1 MTEPKDPIARRDDA
15 GGDEG
20 IIRPVGYQPREVVS
34 DTGIRLS
41 RVQIITI
48 AVLVPTLLAVWF
60 LFTAKSVRL
69 TFDPEVESVSVSG
82 GPSLTLGGIYLL
94 REGEYLVSANAPGY
108 FDLDAKLSVGDDRNQ
123 LHHFQLSKLPGLVR
137 FETDPAGANLAID
150 GIITGTTPTEPL
162 EVPAGSRQVTFSAPR
177 YQPLAL
183 VVDITGMHEEQTISG
198 SLTPNW
204 AEVTLK
210 TEPTGASIF
219 LDDEATG
226 AVTPATIEALA
237 GEHEVRVKLAGHREH
252 RQRILVAAEEKITLP
267 LFTLRQADGLIN
279 VSTRPAGAGVTLNG
293 AFQGESPLELA
304 VRSGASYRIQVFKA
318 GYQSAQRTI
327 NLGSGEERELAINLS
342 RQMGDV
348 QVTVDPPDAEIFIN
362 GQHRGKSSTTL
373 TLPTVAH
380 DLSVRLDGYAGYES
394 SITPKTGLVQEVK
407 VRLLTLDEARLAA
420 LKPRVQTKVGQELV
434 LVKPEPFSMGASR
447 RQPGRRANET
457 LREVHMQRFFYIGT
471 QEVTNAQFMAWA
483 SGHVS
488 GEFEDQDLDKP
499 DQPAVNVSWQE
510 AAHYCNWLS
519 DQEKLPRFYLTAGGQ
534 ISGINAQATGYR
546 LPTEAEWAF
555 SVRQVAVDDALRFPW
570 GGNLPPPDRH
580 GNYADRSAAHLV
592 GRIIFGYN
600 DNYIASAPV
609 GTYEANALGLYDMS
623 GNVAEW
629 INDFYEIPGADAV
642 VDPLGP
648 EAGEYRVIR
657 GSSWMHGTITDLR
670 ISFRDYGL
678 EGRQDLGFR
687 IARFAEPN

>member
-1 MTEPKDPIARRDDA
+1 MADSRDPIAPGDDEA
-15 GGDEG
+15 V
-20 IIRPVGYQPREVVS
+20 IRPVGYKPREAAQES
-34 DTGIRLS
+34 GFRLS
-41 RVQIITI
+41 RVQIVTI
-48 AVLVPTLLAVWF
+48 AILVPTLLVVWF

-69 TFDPEVESVSVSG
+69 TFDPEVDSVSVSG
-82 GPSLTLGGIYLL
+82 GPSITLGGIYLL
-94 REGEYLVSANAPGY
+94 REGGYRVQAGAPGY
-108 FDLDAKLSVGDDRNQ
+108 HDLDAALEVGEDRNQ
-123 LHHFQLSKLPGLVR
+123 LHHFQLSKLPGRVT
-137 FETDPAGANLAID
+137 FESDPAGAEVAID
-150 GIITGTTPTEPL
+150 GIISTTTPSDPVQ
-162 EVPAGSRQVTFSAPR
+162 VPAGSRQVTFSAPR

-183 VVDITGMHEEQTISG
+183 VVDVEGMDREQTVSG
-198 SLTPNW
+198 TLNPNW
-204 AEVTLK
+204 AEVTLA
-210 TEPTGASIF
+210 TEPAGADIF
-219 LDDEATG
+219 LDNEPTG

-267 LFTLRQADGLIN
+267 TFRLQQADGLIN
-279 VSTRPAGAGVTLNG
+279 VVTRPAGAGVTLNG
-293 AFQGESPLELA
+293 TFQGESPLELA
-304 VRSGASYRIQVFKA
+304 VRSGSRYRIQVFKA
-318 GYQSAQRTI
+318 GYQSAERSLSL
-327 NLGSGEERELAINLS
+327 NSGEERALNIDLS

-348 QVTVDPPDAEIFIN
+348 LVTVDPPEAEIFVN
-362 GQHRGKSSTTL
+362 GTRRGSRSATL
-373 TLPTVAH
+373 SLPTVAH
-380 DLSVRLDGYAGYES
+380 DLSVRLPGYAGYET
-394 SITPKTGLVQEVK
+394 SITPKAGLVQEVK
-407 VRLLTLDEARLAA
+407 VRLLTVEEARLAA
-420 LKPRVQTKVGQELV
+420 LKPRVRTPAGQELV
-434 LVKPEPFSMGASR
+434 LVKPEPFTMGASR

-457 LREVHMQRFFYIGT
+457 LREVQMQRFFYIGT

-499 DQPAVNVSWQE
+499 EQPVVNVSWQE
-510 AAHYCNWLS
+510 AALYCNWLS

-534 ISGINAQATGYR
+534 ITGINAQATGYR

-555 SVRQVAVDDALRFPW
+555 SVRQVAVDGPLRFPW

-600 DNYIASAPV
+600 DNYIATAPV
-609 GTYEANALGLYDMS
+609 GTYAANTLGLYDMS
-623 GNVAEW
+623 GNVSEW
-629 INDFYEIPGADAV
+629 VNDFYEIPGTEAV

-648 EAGEYRVIR
+648 ETGEYRVIR